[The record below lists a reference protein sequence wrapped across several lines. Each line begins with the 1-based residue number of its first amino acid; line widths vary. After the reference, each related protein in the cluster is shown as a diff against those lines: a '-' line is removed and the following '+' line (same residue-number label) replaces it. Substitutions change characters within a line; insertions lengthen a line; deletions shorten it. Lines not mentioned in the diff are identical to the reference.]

1 MKKTALLSLLL
12 FTFIGCSES
21 FDVDLSFGEK
31 ESIRVSG
38 ETRELSESLLL
49 FGRRNSSQ
57 DKETK
62 I

>member
-31 ESIRVSG
+31 ESINPG
-38 ETRELSESLLL
+38 IENAFAMLTFHLEKKNQLILE
-49 FGRRNSSQ
+49 
-57 DKETK
+57 
-62 I
+62 